1 MFRTA
6 HRPYL
11 LLAFLLLAAVA
22 RGQFDT
28 CITFAEM
35 PLYQFPGGWMS
46 AHGPNY
52 TSTNPQD
59 ARVVSLSHDS
69 PNALLFT
76 LNTDCYIS
84 MPYMSPD
91 FSQGAYMQYWALQ
104 GQNLEVGT
112 MTNPNDYTTFHSLT
126 YISSGVSGFWYR
138 YVVDLSAAPQGDH
151 YIAFHKMSG
160 SSSATIDDIRVMTNG
175 CMMWNFHTA
184 NYELENMEG
193 EFVAIYRGCDTDI
206 PPVQFTWNAVGSPAV
221 QVSISASGSML
232 HDSIYYGVDTISVQF
247 VENVAYTVSVW
258 ADCGP
263 NGGCTTSTDIE
274 TYTITL
280 IQPECDS
287 SSCVD
292 TRKLFSTKVT
302 PFYGDFDNPYQ
313 NVGIVSG
320 NDITA
325 RHLVCTDTTATDP
338 VVGSQL
344 RMVAPGDDHS
354 VRLGNRMAGR
364 KAEAMLYNIHVDTTD
379 FDMLILKYAAVMQ
392 DPNHTLANQPR
403 FRIEMLDA
411 DGNLIE
417 PASCNSYDFVANSSL
432 GWNVQSYNGQLLL
445 WKDWTIVG
453 IDLSAYHGQ
462 NVQLRLTTYDCDEG
476 GHFGYAYY
484 NLHCAKKTI
493 AYSTCSEGDINHV
506 EAPDGFNYSWRRDDS
521 YAVIS
526 TSRSAD
532 LPADGHTYYCDL
544 SFIGD
549 PTCVVTLSVVSLLVL
564 PEADFD
570 YTVGRNNCRFRVD
583 FSDRSHLVVDTATAC
598 DSVFWNFGPLGT
610 STLRNPVVFFPDS
623 GTYTVSLVAALS
635 GGDCRDTI
643 TRQLRLEYPFDT
655 VDTSFCANHTLS
667 FMDTLFATAG
677 SYVLPINCD
686 SLRLLNLAVR
696 DTALIDTVA
705 VVCDHL
711 DYRGS
716 TFLADT
722 VACFVY
728 TNAAGCDSSY
738 RLHLTVNPAFD
749 VSDTVVVC
757 PGRPFLYRGV
767 DYGGPTAFDTI
778 IATVHGCDSLVHV
791 ALFQRDTVSDIMAS
805 YSFDGIHWADTLP
818 LKGCAPATLYLRDT
832 TPGIVSHLWTLAA
845 DTVVSGEGTLQYPFD
860 DSCYDATATLMLVDI
875 NGCSDTLVW
884 PVYVFQSPRAEFSWL
899 PFRPADICPEAEF
912 SNYSQPADCQWQ
924 WTFVTADGT
933 TDTHDEY
940 SPVYHWQGDMPRGDF
955 DVTLAASRTQAF
967 MPSDTL
973 TITHTCVDTVTHT
986 VTIVTAWLEFPN
998 LVSPNGDGVNDRWEV
1013 VNLVDLGLYP
1023 MNEVWIFNQWGVQVF
1038 HARDVHRHEDFWDPA
1053 ATGSP
1058 DGTYFFRFL
1067 GKSACGGIVRR
1078 NGVIEVLR

>member
-22 RGQFDT
+22 HGQFDT

-35 PLYQFPGGWMS
+35 PLYQFPSGWMS

-52 TSTNPQD
+52 IPSNPQD
-59 ARVVSLSHDS
+59 ARVVPLSHDS
-69 PNALLFT
+69 PNALQFT

-104 GQNLEVGT
+104 NQNFEVGT

-126 YISSGVSGFWYR
+126 YISSGVSGIWHR

-160 SSSATIDDIRVMTNG
+160 SSSIDDIRVMTNG

-221 QVSISASGSML
+221 HVSISASGSML

-274 TYTITL
+274 TYTISL

-292 TRKLFSTKVT
+292 TRKLFSSRVT

-344 RMVAPGDDHS
+344 LIVAPGDDHS
-354 VRLGNRMAGR
+354 VRLGNQMAGR

-392 DPNHTLANQPR
+392 DPNHTLADQPR

-417 PASCNSYDFVANSSL
+417 PASCNSYDFVANSAL
-432 GWNVQSYNGQLLL
+432 GWNTTMYFNNVVL

-453 IDLSAYHGQ
+453 IDLSAYHQQ

-484 NLHCAKKTI
+484 NINCAKKTL
-493 AYSTCSEGDINHV
+493 SFSGCSNGQINHV

-521 YAVIS
+521 YAIIS

-549 PTCVVTLSVVSLLVL
+549 PTCSVTLSALSRLVW
-564 PEADFD
+564 PEADFT
-570 YTVGRNNCRFRVD
+570 YTVSRDNCRFRVD
-583 FSDRSHLVVDTATAC
+583 FGDRSHLVDDSTVAC
-598 DSVFWNFGPLGT
+598 DYVEWDFGPYGT
-610 STLRNPVVFFPDS
+610 STLRNPTVYFSDS
-623 GTYTVSLVAALS
+623 GNYTVTLVAGIY
-635 GGDCRDTI
+635 GGDCVDTLV
-643 TRQLRLEYPFDT
+643 RQLHLAYA
-655 VDTSFCANHTLS
+655 S
-667 FMDTLFATAG
+667 DTLDTAICADRTIFFG
-677 SYVLPINCD
+677 DSLYAAAGIYVNKPTCD
-686 SLRLLNLAVR
+686 SLQVLNLALL
-696 DTALIDTVA
+696 DTAVIDTVA
-705 VVCDHL
+705 EACHHFG
-711 DYRGS
+711 YRDS
-716 TFLADT
+716 TFLASGVYD
-722 VACFVY
+722 FVY
-728 TNAAGCDSSY
+728 TNAVGCDSIH
-738 RLHLTVNPAFD
+738 RLHLTVNPEYNLA
-749 VSDTVVVC
+749 DTVVIC
-757 PGRPFLYRGV
+757 PGRPYVYRGV
-767 DYGGPTAFDTI
+767 DYGGPATFDTLLAT
-778 IATVHGCDSLVHV
+778 IAGCDSLVRV
-791 ALFQRDTVSDIMAS
+791 TLQLRGEAVTPMAF
-805 YSFDGIHWADTLP
+805 YSFDGINWADSLP
-818 LKGCAPATLYLRDT
+818 IKGCAPATLHLLDT
-832 TPGIVSHLWTLAA
+832 TPTAVSHLWTLEA
-845 DTVVSGEGTLQYPFD
+845 DTVVSAEGRLTHLLPEPIYDAFATLQLT
-860 DSCYDATATLMLVDI
+860 DSH
-875 NGCSDTLVW
+875 GCSDTIRW
-884 PVYVFQSPRAEFSWL
+884 PVYIFPSPEAEFSWL
-899 PFRPADICPEAEF
+899 PFHPADVAPEAEF
-912 SNYSQPADCQWQ
+912 ANYTVPDDCRWL
-924 WTFVTADGT
+924 WTIANTDGG
-933 TDTHDEY
+933 TDSLTDFAPRY
-940 SPVYHWQGDMPRGDF
+940 RWQGDLPRGDF
-955 DVTLAASRTQAF
+955 DVSLLAYRLYWY
-967 MPSDTL
+967 DTVR
-973 TITHTCVDTVTHT
+973 HTCADTVTHT
-986 VTIVTAWLEFPN
+986 VTIVTAWLDFPN
-998 LVSPNGDGVNDRWEV
+998 LVTPNGDGVNDRWEV
-1013 VNLVDLGLYP
+1013 KNLVDLGLYP

-1038 HARDVHRHEDFWDPA
+1038 HAENVRRHEDFWDPN
-1053 ATGSP
+1053 ATASP
-1058 DGTYFFRFL
+1058 DGTYYFRFL
-1067 GKSACGGIVRR
+1067 GKSPYGIVRR